1 MVAIGIFLISLG
13 IMIFLTLRIRRLRA
27 EKDGAVALAQE
38 QQEQFA
44 RDVHDLV
51 GHWLWLVSIRSEL
64 AYRHAAG
71 DPRLRGELSEI
82 LQAVQHATHAVRNV
96 STVYRQLSLQGET
109 MRAETLLSNFGAY
122 CSVRMDVTDLPGDVS
137 ATLGTVVRESVTNML
152 RHSGVTRCAI
162 ELTEHSGRLRL
173 TIANDR
179 ANRRA
184 GDEADG
190 RAGSGAPGRE
200 TESTGSG
207 LGNLRHRVGKLG
219 GTVRV
224 TAGEDGWFVLIAEL
238 PVNFPE

>member
-1 MVAIGIFLISLG
+1 M
-13 IMIFLTLRIRRLRA
+13 
-27 EKDGAVALAQE
+27 
-38 QQEQFA
+38 
-44 RDVHDLV
+44 
-51 GHWLWLVSIRSEL
+51 
-64 AYRHAAG
+64 
-71 DPRLRGELSEI
+71 
-82 LQAVQHATHAVRNV
+82 QHATHAVRNV

-184 GDEADG
+184 ERRGG
-190 RAGSGAPGRE
+190 RQGSGAPGRE

-224 TAGEDGWFVLIAEL
+224 TAARTAGLS
-238 PVNFPE
+238 